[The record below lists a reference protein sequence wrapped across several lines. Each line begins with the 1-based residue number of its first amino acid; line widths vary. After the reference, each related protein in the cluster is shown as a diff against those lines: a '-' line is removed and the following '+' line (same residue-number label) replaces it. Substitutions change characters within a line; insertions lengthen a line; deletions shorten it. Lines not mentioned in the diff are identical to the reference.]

1 MATTYQRLDEEA
13 VGEKADL
20 KPAAVSVSGMEAGV
34 RPGSAK
40 WSTGAKTADAKTS
53 AVAAD
58 AKLAGAMVSLANHP
72 NPNPNPNPTPTPN
85 RNPNPNPTPSPN
97 PNQRALR
104 QGDLTLTLILTLP

>member
-72 NPNPNPNPTPTPN
+72 NPNPNPNPTPTPTSA
-85 RNPNPNPTPSPN
+85 PTPSPN
-97 PNQRALR
+97 QVTAGTQATRWQRPVRRWLLR
-104 QGDLTLTLILTLP
+104 A